1 MSAEES
7 FQVVPPDLPVPDF
20 TEVFDEAPVPLLLL
34 TPDLVIVRANRA
46 RLEATA
52 TTLEHNVG
60 RGLFELFP
68 INPADPAA
76 DGLVNLRAS
85 LERVRE
91 TGRPHTMAIQK
102 YDIRMPGGGYEERY
116 WSPRN
121 VPILDGRGRVAFLL
135 HRSDDITDYLR
146 DRDAAREAA
155 ASGARWRERA
165 EQVEAD
171 LFERAR
177 ELEDLNRRL
186 SEAVER
192 EQRSGRWLAGLAET
206 ALALSG
212 AEDVGDLLRRAAE
225 HGQRAVEAD
234 GLVLARTVAGRL
246 EVHGL
251 DARGGAPA
259 HHLDLTSSAPLA
271 LVASGAVPALDSRGA
286 AGGSSAAGSPTGADA
301 EAWTGAWADWSVL
314 PLRAGERL
322 LGALGVGWR
331 QQQTF
336 GAQEQRLVRAL
347 AAQVAQALDRVGR
360 LEQERHRAR
369 ATRSLAESLQRSLLT
384 DPVQADDLEIAVRYL
399 PAVADAQVGG
409 DWYDAFLLPDG
420 CTTVVVGDVVGH
432 DREAAAVMAQVRN
445 VLRGL
450 AQAVVQPPS
459 AMLGALDRAMENLA
473 VGGMATAVLAKV
485 EQDEASAARGER
497 VLRWSNAGHPPPLLL
512 HPDGTAELL
521 TSSPELMLGIL
532 TDGVRS
538 DHRAVL
544 RRGDT
549 VLLYTDGLVE
559 RRGASIDDGLRWLL
573 GVAGRHAGLPPQE
586 LADAVLAELTGTY
599 GEAVDDDVALLALHA
614 G

>member
-1 MSAEES
+1 MPA
-7 FQVVPPDLPVPDF
+7 PDF

-34 TPDLVIVRANRA
+34 TPGLVIVRANRA

-52 TTLEHNVG
+52 TTLEQNVG
-60 RGLFELFP
+60 HGLFELFP
-68 INPADPAA
+68 INPDDPAA

-85 LERVRE
+85 LERVRD

-102 YDIRMPGGGYEERY
+102 YDIRVPGGGYEERY

-121 VPILDGRGRVAFLL
+121 VPILDERGRVALLL

-146 DRDAAREAA
+146 DRDAAREVA

-212 AEDVGDLLRRAAE
+212 AEDVEDLLRRAVA

-259 HHLDLTSSAPLA
+259 HHLDLTSAAPLA
-271 LVASGAVPALDSRGA
+271 VVAAGDAPALDSR
-286 AGGSSAAGSPTGADA
+286 SAAGTGTAQA
-301 EAWTGAWADWSVL
+301 AAPAGATPGGEAWTSGWADWSVL

-322 LGALGVGWR
+322 LGSLGVGWR
-331 QQQTF
+331 RPQPF

-369 ATRSLAESLQRSLLT
+369 LTRSLAESLQRSLLT
-384 DPVQADDLEIAVRYL
+384 DPVQPDHLSIAVRYL
-399 PAVADAQVGG
+399 PAAAEAQVGG

-459 AMLGALDRAMENLA
+459 AMLGALDRAMETLA

-485 EQDEASAARGER
+485 EQDEAAAARGER

-512 HPDGTAELL
+512 HRDGTAELL
-521 TSSPELMLGIL
+521 GSDPELMLGIL

-559 RRGASIDDGLRWLL
+559 RRGASLDDGLRWLRE
-573 GVAGRHAGLPPQE
+573 VAGRHAHLPPQE
-586 LADAVLAELTGTY
+586 LADAVLAELTRTFGD
-599 GEAVDDDVALLALHA
+599 AVDDDVALLALHA